1 MSLKNL
7 TEEEFNDLYKS
18 VVKEKEDRKW
28 REYIIKPVRGY
39 GVKVQH
45 KPGVIIRLSLNFCE
59 SEIEPAEF
67 KKFSDWLNEPATS

>member
-28 REYIIKPVRGY
+28 REGVIQQVRGY
-39 GVKVQH
+39 GIKVKH
-45 KPGVIIRLSLNFCE
+45 KPGVIIKLSLNFCE
-59 SEIEPAEF
+59 SEIEPEQF
-67 KKFSDWLNEPATS
+67 KKFYDWLNEPGHI